1 MTEKEKMQCGQLYA
15 ADTDPELIADRAAC
29 KDKCWAYNQ
38 MRYTDWDGRNALLR
52 ELLGSTGERFCIEQ
66 PFWCD
71 YGYGI
76 SIGENFYMNHGCV
89 ILDGGGVTFGDNVFI
104 APQCGFHTAGH
115 PIDTEARNSGL
126 EYARPIR
133 VGNNVWIG
141 AGVTVV
147 PGVTIGDNVVI
158 GAGSL
163 VNHDSPSGVV
173 AGGNPCRVI
182 RPITEEDKK
191 KPV

>member
-1 MTEKEKMQCGQLYA
+1 MTEKEKMQSGQLYA

-38 MRYTDWDGRNALLR
+38 MRYTDWDSRNALLR

-89 ILDGGGVTFGDNVFI
+89 ILDGGGITFGDNVFI

-115 PIDTEARNSGL
+115 PIDADTRNSGL
-126 EYARPIR
+126 EYAKPIT
-133 VGNNVWIG
+133 IG
-141 AGVTVV
+141 SSCWLASKVV
-147 PGVTIGDNVVI
+147 VCGGVTIGEGCVI
-158 GAGSL
+158 GAGS
-163 VNHDSPSGVV
+163 VV
-173 AGGNPCRVI
+173 TRDIPPHTLAAGNPCRPI
-182 RPITEEDKK
+182 RPITEADALAR
-191 KPV
+191 